1 MAIYSDFEKG
11 WICDECIV
19 INVSIGGNT
28 IPTKKIT
35 VTTRI
40 MICGLTLALFISI
53 VNIPIAKNPIQAQ
66 GGTAAEIFRVIMTI
80 FGVDKSK
87 GDVIAIVTVND
98 GEESR
103 VKLFKS
109 ETFPSLSS
117 NLSSMSPLVTTTTA
131 ASSGIVE
138 YVATFPN
145 TTVDSGQEYQA
156 CVIATK
162 NLDLIC
168 KTGFNSPAARPEFV
182 DLSLN
187 MASIAREPVKEE
199 E

>member
-1 MAIYSDFEKG
+1 
-11 WICDECIV
+11 
-19 INVSIGGNT
+19 
-28 IPTKKIT
+28 
-35 VTTRI
+35 

-103 VKLFKS
+103 VKLFES

-168 KTGFNSPAARPEFV
+168 KTGFNSPATRPEFV

>member
-1 MAIYSDFEKG
+1 MHNHQCVNRE
-11 WICDECIV
+11 
-19 INVSIGGNT
+19 GNNIQT
-28 IPTKKIT
+28 QKIT

-40 MICGLTLALFISI
+40 LIYGLTLALFVSI
-53 VNIPIAKNPIQAQ
+53 VNITIVKNPIQAQ

-87 GDVIAIVTVND
+87 GDVVAIVTVND

-103 VKLFKS
+103 VKHFES

-117 NLSSMSPLVTTTTA
+117 NLSSISPIATTATA
-131 ASSGIVE
+131 ASAGIVE

-145 TTVDSGQEYQA
+145 ITVDSGQEYQA
-156 CVIATK
+156 CVITTK

-187 MASIAREPVKEE
+187 TANIARESVEE
-199 E
+199 EE

>member
-1 MAIYSDFEKG
+1 MEGK
-11 WICDECIV
+11 
-19 INVSIGGNT
+19 N

-40 MICGLTLALFISI
+40 MICGLTLALFVSI
-53 VNIPIAKNPIQAQ
+53 LNITITKNPIQAQ
-66 GGTAAEIFRVIMTI
+66 GETAAEIFRVIMTI
-80 FGVDKSK
+80 FGIDRSK
-87 GDVIAIVTVND
+87 GDVVAIVTVND

-103 VKLFKS
+103 VKLFES

-117 NLSSMSPLVTTTTA
+117 NLSSMSPLVTTSTA

-145 TTVDSGQEYQA
+145 TIIDSGQEDQA
-156 CVIATK
+156 CVITTK
-162 NLDLIC
+162 NLDLIR
-168 KTGFNSPAARPEFV
+168 KTGFNSPAARPDFV

-187 MASIAREPVKEE
+187 TAILLENL
-199 E
+199 